1 MTVDLDGLM
10 RRYRECARHV
20 WNTAFQP
27 LEDGWHE
34 FIGVERALFSGL
46 VLVQAGLDDTRYGL
60 SYIQGLRV
68 RPVIPPAGFLEVFLV
83 EPPAPGVQVVNWRQ
97 GVLRPGALE
106 LRFMDFFDWADRD
119 APQDF
124 RFVRARVLSAEQ
136 PGLSGCD
143 VLLEFQAVTFER
155 VA

>member
-1 MTVDLDGLM
+1 MATDLDGLM
-10 RRYRECARHV
+10 LRYRECARHV

-60 SYIQGLRV
+60 QYIQGLRV
-68 RPVIPPAGFLEVFLV
+68 RPRFPPVGSLDVFVAEHL
-83 EPPAPGVQVVNWRQ
+83 EPPMVNWRQ
-97 GVLRPGALE
+97 DVLRPEALE
-106 LRFMDFFDWADRD
+106 LRYMGFFDWANQDD
-119 APQDF
+119 PQDF
-124 RFVRARVLSAEQ
+124 RFVRARVLSADQ
-136 PGLSGCD
+136 PGLVGCD
-143 VLLEFQAVTFER
+143 VLLEFQSVTFER